1 MIRYIDTLG
10 LNLSYLLPG
19 HIQSLV
25 LLLIQLLNGLKDLG
39 LVILHNSLLFLKVVV
54 LKGAKKKQVSHKTTI
69 LKAKFPS

>member
-39 LVILHNSLLFLKVVV
+39 LVILHNSLLFLKVVAQGI
-54 LKGAKKKQVSHKTTI
+54 LLVSNRKVE
-69 LKAKFPS
+69 A